1 MEAPDAPPDLPA
13 KAVLEALLFSSEAP
27 VPLGDL
33 GQALGIPAEQV
44 LALAGELRADYAQS
58 GRAFGIE
65 EIAGGLQLLTLPE
78 FAPWLARLR
87 PPRHQGKLSPA
98 ALETLAIIAYKQP
111 VTRAEIESIRGVQA
125 GPVLRALLDREL
137 VRTAGRAEVLGSPL
151 LYTTTERFLELYGMK
166 GLEDLP
172 QSSDFRTAASAG
184 PSETPPSSEPAVP
197 IPALPQGPEA
207 S

>member
-1 MEAPDAPPDLPA
+1 MDDLPDLPP

-33 GQALGIPAEQV
+33 GKALGVPAEQV
-44 LALAGELRADYAQS
+44 LALAEELRAEYVRDA
-58 GRAFGIE
+58 RAFGIE

-98 ALETLAIIAYKQP
+98 ALETLAIIAYKHP

-125 GPVLRALLDREL
+125 GPVLRALLDRDL

-151 LYTTTERFLELYGMK
+151 LYTTTERFLELHGLK

-172 QSSDFRTAASAG
+172 QSSDFRTAASAAT
-184 PSETPPSSEPAVP
+184 PEPLPETPAPAD
-197 IPALPQGPEA
+197 ALPPAEPGPA
-207 S
+207 